1 MDTVPAAKRAPSLRR
16 RCRFSRFTASA
27 VFNSHPCNPD
37 TFVSA
42 IQQRRCRSPSK
53 RGTGTQFGPD
63 VTENFLETNGLEL
76 LIRSHEVK
84 ENGYE
89 VMHDG
94 KCITIFSAPNYC
106 DQIGN
111 KGAFIT
117 LKEDCKPEFTMFD
130 AVPHPAIKPMAYAA
144 GYGSMFGF

>member
-1 MDTVPAAKRAPSLRR
+1 MG
-16 RCRFSRFTASA
+16 
-27 VFNSHPCNPD
+27 
-37 TFVSA
+37 
-42 IQQRRCRSPSK
+42 RSPSK
-53 RGTGTQFGPD
+53 RGTGTQLGPD
-63 VTENFLETNGLEL
+63 VTEDFLKTNGLEL

-84 ENGYE
+84 ENGYDL
-89 VMHDG
+89 MHNG

-117 LKEDCKPEFTMFD
+117 SKEDCKPEFTMFD